1 MELREI
7 FTMILLVILIICAI
21 AVNLTRNLL
30 QSVIIFMAYS
40 SVMAVVWM
48 LMESPDLG
56 ITEAAVGVGVSG
68 TMFLLTLRKIRR
80 EDEKDPADHIEEQQ
94 IRRGEKSGRTS
105 GKKHI
110 SGKGQ
115 FL

>member
-7 FTMILLVILIICAI
+7 FTIILLTLLIVCAI
-21 AVNLTRNLL
+21 AVNLTRDLL
-30 QSVIIFMAYS
+30 QAVIIFMAYS

-80 EDEKDPADHIEEQQ
+80 EDEKDPADRIEEQK
-94 IRRGEKSGRTS
+94 IRRAEKSGKST
-105 GKKHI
+105 GKKRI

-115 FL
+115 FQ

>member
-7 FTMILLVILIICAI
+7 FTIILLTLLIVCAI
-21 AVNLTRNLL
+21 AVNLTRDLL
-30 QSVIIFMAYS
+30 QAVIIFMAYS

-80 EDEKDPADHIEEQQ
+80 EDEKDPADRIEEQQ
-94 IRRGEKSGRTS
+94 IRSAEKSGKKT
-105 GKKHI
+105 GKKRI

-115 FL
+115 FQ